1 MIKIFL
7 KRFSLI
13 SAYSIAMAF
22 LEAAVVIYLRKLFYP
37 SGFYFPVKN
46 MPSDILVVELL
57 REASTIVMLITVA
70 MMASKKNKER
80 FSYFIYSFGVWDI
93 FYYIWLYLMIGWPES
108 LLTYDILFLIPVI
121 WVGPVLAPVI
131 VSLTMIVSA
140 ITYILFI
147 EKGYDIDIKRSSLI
161 LACTGSFIIFLSF
174 IIDLKHII
182 SVNTP
187 IGYRWWVFNLG
198 EFLIIA
204 GYFITFKN
212 YFIKRKS

>member
-1 MIKIFL
+1 MIRIFL

-80 FSYFIYSFGVWDI
+80 FFYFIYSFGVWDM

-147 EKGYDIDIKRSSLI
+147 ERGYDIDIKRSSLI

-174 IIDLKHII
+174 IIDFKHII
-182 SVNTP
+182 LVNTP
-187 IGYRWWVFNLG
+187 IGYRWCFFYLG

-212 YFIKRKS
+212 YFIKKKK